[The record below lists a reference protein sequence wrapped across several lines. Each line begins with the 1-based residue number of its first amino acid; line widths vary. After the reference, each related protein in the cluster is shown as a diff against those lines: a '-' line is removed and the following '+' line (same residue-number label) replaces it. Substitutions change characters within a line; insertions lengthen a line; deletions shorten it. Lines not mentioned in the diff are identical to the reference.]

1 MIALFGGE
9 NLNIY
14 DQHLHTNF
22 SPDSREEMETYVQK
36 AKENGDTYFVTTE
49 HLDFCAHVTGGKDII
64 PDYDMQRFTA
74 KMLADKYK
82 MDVLFG
88 VEAGYRAAFHERM
101 EEMVKSQ
108 PFDVVLAS
116 IHENDEQDFYEIA
129 IAGIRT
135 PEDIFDEYLHL
146 VKNMI
151 MSFKN
156 FDVLAHIDFPL
167 RFMKEINLAPFE
179 AKIKDIFSILIT
191 EEKAFELNTKT
202 ITTCGIDYFEQ
213 YLKWYIECGGIY
225 LSLGSDGHDIRAHK
239 NHFEKAVPLLKK
251 YNVQELSYYKS
262 RERFGIKI

>member
-1 MIALFGGE
+1 MHYLEGE

-36 AKENGDTYFVTTE
+36 AKENGDTCFVTTE
-49 HLDFCAHVTGGKDII
+49 HLDFRAHSMRGRDII
-64 PDYDMQRFTA
+64 PDYNMQQFTA

-88 VEAGYRAAFHERM
+88 VEAGYRAAFHDRM
-101 EEMVKSQ
+101 EQMIVSQ
-108 PFDVVLAS
+108 PFDFVLAS

-129 IAGIRT
+129 IAGTRT
-135 PEDIFDEYLHL
+135 PEDIFDEYLDL

-151 MSFKN
+151 TNFKN

-167 RFMKEINLAPFE
+167 RFMENVKLAPFE
-179 AKIKDIFSILIT
+179 AKIKDIFSMLIA
-191 EEKAFELNTKT
+191 EEKTFELNTKT

-239 NHFEKAVPLLKK
+239 IHFDKAIPLLKK
-251 YNVQELSYYKS
+251 YNVKEVSGYKN
-262 RERFGIKI
+262 RKRFGMEI